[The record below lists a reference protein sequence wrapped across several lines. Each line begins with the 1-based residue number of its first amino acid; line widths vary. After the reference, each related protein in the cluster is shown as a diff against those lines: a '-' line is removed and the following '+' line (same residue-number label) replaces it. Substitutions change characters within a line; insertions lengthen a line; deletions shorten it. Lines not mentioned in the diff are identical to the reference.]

1 MGAVRRGGAAFRFG
15 KDLTSV
21 TIQHYLTGQAREM
34 MVNWAQGCGRARHVG
49 NTITQSYCCAHLNHD
64 YI

>member
-21 TIQHYLTGQAREM
+21 TIHLTGQAREM
-34 MVNWAQGCGRARHVG
+34 MVNWAQGCGRDVG